1 MKVVL
6 DTNIFWVSVPR
17 RAKTNWVFRE
27 MLKGSFDLY
36 VSSDILQE
44 YEEIVGNRL
53 SKPTADVV
61 METLENLR
69 NVFFTNI
76 YYRWQ
81 LITADP
87 DDDKFVDCAVAGG
100 CDYIVTNDQ
109 HFNVLKTI
117 DFPPVKVI
125 NLEEFKILLNL

>member
-1 MKVVL
+1 MKVII

-17 RAKTNWVFRE
+17 RSKTNWVFRE

-44 YEEIVGNRL
+44 YEEIIGNRL
-53 SKPTADVV
+53 SKSTADAV
-61 METLENLR
+61 MEALENLR
-69 NVFFTNI
+69 NVFFINV

-87 DDDKFVDCAVAGG
+87 DDNKFVDCAIAGS
-100 CDYIVTNDQ
+100 CDYLVTNDR
-109 HFNVLKTI
+109 HFNVLKTV

-125 NLEEFKILLNL
+125 NLEAFKTLLNI

>member
-27 MLKGSFDLY
+27 ILKGGFDLY

-44 YEEIVGNRL
+44 YEEIIGNRL
-53 SKPTADVV
+53 SKATADAVL
-61 METLENLR
+61 ETLENLR
-69 NVFFTNI
+69 NVFFINI
-76 YYRWQ
+76 YYHWQ
-81 LITADP
+81 LISADP
-87 DDDKFVDCAVAGG
+87 DDDKFVDCAVAGA
-100 CDYIVTNDQ
+100 CDYIVTNDR

-125 NLEEFKILLNL
+125 NLEEFKVLLKV